1 MTLQP
6 FLLDQWLS
14 QPGVSTVEFHLGG
27 STGPYWTLRELLALD
42 GDAARD
48 QLLDAAV
55 VYQPP
60 AGGSRLR
67 QAIAG
72 MRNVPE
78 EHVLV
83 VAGGSEALLHVF
95 FWRPSRTQRHRSVPG
110 LFAVPRHP

>member
-55 VYQPP
+55 ACISPRVRWCDSQPSCISGRRYHRVDARDSRR
-60 AGGSRLR
+60 AG
-67 QAIAG
+67 QFD
-72 MRNVPE
+72 E
-78 EHVLV
+78 C
-83 VAGGSEALLHVF
+83 F
-95 FWRPSRTQRHRSVPG
+95 
-110 LFAVPRHP
+110 